1 MLIISCLRTTRER
14 RTRQISENF
23 TGGCGSTLESH
34 ARMMGVA
41 MSVALQIAAFIVYCL
56 FSLLIFSFSFHL
68 VLFCLQADSHVREE
82 YACTYARTFFVRSRG
97 HPFGD
102 LFNTPPSQCRIRKTM
117 LACAH
122 VGLRSNRVVLIT
134 IINIIMLAYPSP
146 NASHG
151 RLGNAQRDR
160 SERKSGGPWSVG
172 EVGRV
177 CSGQARERQR
187 CRMGI

>member
-1 MLIISCLRTTRER
+1 LLIESCLRTTRER
-14 RTRQISENF
+14 RTRQISEN
-23 TGGCGSTLESH
+23 GGCESTLESH

-41 MSVALQIAAFIVYCL
+41 MSVALQLAACSFYCL
-56 FSLLIFSFSFHL
+56 LSFSLLIFSFSFHL
-68 VLFCLQADSHVREE
+68 FSSVFKLIPTSAKNMHAHTHVP
-82 YACTYARTFFVRSRG
+82 FFVRSRG

-102 LFNTPPSQCRIRKTM
+102 LVNTPPSQCRIQKTM
-117 LACAH
+117 LACAN
-122 VGLRSNRVVLIT
+122 VGLRSNRVVQVI

-160 SERKSGGPWSVG
+160 SERKRGGSWSVG

-177 CSGQARERQR
+177 C
-187 CRMGI
+187 